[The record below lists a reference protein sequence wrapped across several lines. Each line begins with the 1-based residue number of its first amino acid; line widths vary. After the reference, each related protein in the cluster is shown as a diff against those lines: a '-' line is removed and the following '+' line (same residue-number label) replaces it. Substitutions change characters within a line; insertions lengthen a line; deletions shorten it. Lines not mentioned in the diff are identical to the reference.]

1 MASDVSVCS
10 QALLRLGA
18 EAISSFSEGSTGP
31 LCENLFP
38 QIKLNV
44 ETSYPWR
51 FNSVKSQLLTRTVT
65 TPPTQYKYEYTLPPD
80 MLTGMPRTVWDAPL
94 NQGRSTSFTSFN
106 IFEKKLLTN
115 AEKIFID
122 YQIEKVVDVFPPH
135 VTELT
140 IRAVMAEIAFA
151 VTDQQTVTDAA
162 YILAWGKP
170 EEEGKGGY
178 SKVARRID
186 SQGHPS
192 QSIKSYPLTTVRH
205 GGI

>member
-31 LCENLFP
+31 LCKNLFP

-44 ETSYPWR
+44 ETVHPWR
-51 FNSVKSQLLTRTVT
+51 FNSVKSQLLARTVI
-65 TPPTQYKYEYTLPPD
+65 TPPTQYQFEYVLPPN
-80 MLTGMPRTVWDAPL
+80 MLTGMPRTVWNAPF
-94 NQGRSTSFTSFN
+94 NQGRSTPFTNFN
-106 IFEKKLLTN
+106 IFEKKLLTS
-115 AEKIFID
+115 AQQILID
-122 YQIEKVVDVFPPH
+122 YQVEMVVDVFPPH
-135 VTELT
+135 VVELT
-140 IRAVMAEIAFA
+140 IRAVMATIAYA
-151 VTDQQTVTDAA
+151 VTDQQAVTDAA
-162 YILAWGKP
+162 FISAWGKP

-178 SKVARRID
+178 AKVAKRID

-192 QSIKSYPLTTVRH
+192 QSIKSYPLTAVRH